1 MNQDERAEAMG
12 VSPESALAK
21 YVSVTKP
28 YDGVFLIVP
37 RHSLDIDSKESP
49 SVQSELCT
57 EAALKLV
64 DHSGVKT
71 VVYDGTTTTGYSLIE
86 HYARAKS
93 NKSKDSK
100 HFEVEFSEE
109 EEHNAHVTAGVNWLD
124 NGMAQRCMVQQ
135 IRQPLMSHMPNDFG
149 VILIGHE
156 VANEGYIAMN
166 AGGPANM
173 RKFPGGAFTNWWY
186 LDIDEDQERRLL
198 TKTGS
203 VMGAQAMVTMKTRPG
218 TKLDP
223 TFFDE
228 HGIVTIPDLNVDP
241 DEALEFM
248 KGMFK
253 EVLRATGA
261 EHLRVGLAGPP
272 DAGKSTLMSAY
283 LALEGKKPAAIIMAD
298 NQTNLPTYWPE
309 ALGLERD

>member
-1 MNQDERAEAMG
+1 MG
-12 VSPESALAK
+12 VTPESAVAK

-28 YDGVFLIVP
+28 FEDIYLIVP
-37 RHSLDIDSKESP
+37 RHSLDVESKESP
-49 SVQSELCT
+49 SVQAELCT
-57 EAALKLV
+57 EAALRLV
-64 DHSGVKT
+64 DNAGVKT
-71 VVYDGTTTTGYSLIE
+71 VLYDGCTTTGYALIE

-109 EEHNAHVTAGVNWLD
+109 EQHAAHVTAGVNWLD

-135 IRQPLMSHMPNDFG
+135 IRQPLMSHYPNNFG

-156 VANEGYIAMN
+156 VMAEGYIGMN
-166 AGGPANM
+166 AGGPANI

-186 LDIDEDQERRLL
+186 LDISEAGERRLL
-198 TKTGS
+198 TRFGT
-203 VMGAQAMVTMKTRPG
+203 VMGAQATVTMKTRPG

-228 HGIVTIPDLNVDP
+228 HGIVKIPDLNADP

-248 KGMFK
+248 QGMFK

-272 DAGKSTLMSAY
+272 DAGKSTLMSSY
-283 LALEGKKPAAIIMAD
+283 LTLEGKKPAAIIMAD
-298 NQTNLPTYWPE
+298 NQTDLPTYWPE
-309 ALGLERD
+309 ALGLERDK